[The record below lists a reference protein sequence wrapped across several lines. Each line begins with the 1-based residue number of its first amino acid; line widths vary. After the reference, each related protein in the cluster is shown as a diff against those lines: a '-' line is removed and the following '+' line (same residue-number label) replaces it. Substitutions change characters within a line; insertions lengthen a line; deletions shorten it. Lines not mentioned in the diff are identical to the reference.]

1 MNEVYFI
8 VLNLIIIYLSNEDS
22 INQVKDKDY
31 GFDYDEEEVK
41 VFKTNVKE
49 YLTKN
54 KIYGNETAEI
64 TPKQMKIIFRDIMVG
79 DDKNEVPEE
88 YRKPFQKLTTQFINE
103 QYNKKKRT
111 VIKGSEVFEL
121 FDIKVLNEKFN
132 VILEEIA
139 FNKDNDKDDND
150 DNLDDDNEID
160 TDL

>member
-1 MNEVYFI
+1 MSRIYFI
-8 VLNLIIIYLSNEDS
+8 ILILNIIYLSNEDS
-22 INQVKDKDY
+22 INQEKENDY
-31 GFDYDEEEVK
+31 GIDYDEEEIK

-54 KIYGNETAEI
+54 KIYGNETVEV
-64 TPKQMKIIFRDIMVG
+64 TPKQMRIIFRDIMVG
-79 DDKNEVPEE
+79 NDKNEVPEE
-88 YRKPFQKLTTQFINE
+88 YRKPFKKLTTQFINE

-132 VILEEIA
+132 VILEEMG
-139 FNKDNDKDDND
+139 FNKNTDND
-150 DNLDDDNEID
+150 DNSDDDDDKEID